1 MELST
6 ALDFAGATNR
16 SVLTTIRRNGRPQ
29 LSNVLHIIG
38 DDGIIR
44 ISITADRAKYH
55 NLRRD
60 PWAAIHVTRED
71 FFAYAVVEG
80 TVELTPV
87 AESPDDPAVDELV
100 AYYRQASGEHP
111 DWPDYRRAMVED
123 RRVLARLTPT
133 NAYGMF

>member
-111 DWPDYRRAMVED
+111 DWPDYRRAMVDD